1 MHQRCNNI
9 NLKSKIKKN
18 ISDLFFLDQGCYTL
32 TKKASTTDRPN
43 TTPIAILT
51 TTPSPDL

>member
-43 TTPIAILT
+43 TTPIALLT